1 MHTSNLK
8 TTSKYS
14 FILSDRGLIVLHFYI
29 FTLSFFLTQYKLVSM
44 CVRIFW
50 VSDVYTSE
58 VQCVFS
64 LFLQPL

>member
-29 FTLSFFLTQYKLVSM
+29 
-44 CVRIFW
+44 I
-50 VSDVYTSE
+50 
-58 VQCVFS
+58 VFS
-64 LFLQPL
+64 NTIQISFDVCSYILGQ